1 MIASATQDWRAKRL
15 IERQARYR
23 AGLWAE
29 VFAAIALMLK
39 GYRILAR
46 RRKTRSGEIDL
57 IAVRGTKLA
66 FVEVKARP
74 SLEAAEASISDLQ
87 ARRIRAASE
96 QWLARSPRYQNHER
110 RFDALYVLPWRW
122 PIHRP
127 DGA

>member
-74 SLEAAEASISDLQ
+74 SLEAAEASISNLQ
-87 ARRIRAASE
+87 ARRMRSASE
-96 QWLARSPRYQNHER
+96 QWLARSPRYQNHEQ